1 MCVRVSV
8 CVSSCISSAL
18 SQQVLLS
25 SGDRSGWVETI
36 NIQLFRNS
44 LWLKCFGCLC
54 TIMFVRRFCVS
65 VFWH

>member
-36 NIQLFRNS
+36 NSQLF
-44 LWLKCFGCLC
+44 
-54 TIMFVRRFCVS
+54 
-65 VFWH
+65 